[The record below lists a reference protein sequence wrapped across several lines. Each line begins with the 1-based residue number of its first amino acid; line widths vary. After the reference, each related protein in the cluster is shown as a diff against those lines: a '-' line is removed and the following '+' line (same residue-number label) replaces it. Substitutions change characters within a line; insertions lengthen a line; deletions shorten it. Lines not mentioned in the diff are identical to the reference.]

1 VVVQEQ
7 AEKRLTAQQDA
18 DAARA
23 KAEGVRL
30 ELEAKAAIEREERRD
45 VQSAKTHDMFAK
57 LLQSSMA
64 GSVTERLKKLK
75 AIYDDGTISKAVYD
89 KKEAQLLEEL

>member
-7 AEKRLTAQQDA
+7 AEKRLTAQQNA

-23 KAEGVRL
+23 KAEGERL
-30 ELEAKAAIEREERRD
+30 ELEAKAAIQREERRD

-75 AIYDDGTISKAVYD
+75 ALYDEGVISKAVYD
-89 KKEAQLLEEL
+89 TKEAQLLAEL